1 MEEEKESCWVEE
13 ERPSFWRM
21 HLGTAD
27 TVEGTSELT
36 LLNTFV
42 KELSHGSVQNCRN
55 RRSVVLKCLGGRDC
69 HVLPFECPRPA
80 FM

>member
-1 MEEEKESCWVEE
+1 MEEEESCWVEE

-21 HLGTAD
+21 HLGTAN

-42 KELSHGSVQNCRN
+42 KKLSHSSVQN
-55 RRSVVLKCLGGRDC
+55 SVGF
-69 HVLPFECPRPA
+69 HTEYIA
-80 FM
+80 FFLNSYRL

>member
-1 MEEEKESCWVEE
+1 MEEEEESCWVKE

-55 RRSVVLKCLGGRDC
+55 TFGSVKMFGGEGLSC
-69 HVLPFECPRPA
+69 SPF
-80 FM
+80 

>member
-1 MEEEKESCWVEE
+1 MEEGSCWVEE

-21 HLGTAD
+21 PLGTAN

-42 KELSHGSVQNCRN
+42 KKLSYSSVQN
-55 RRSVVLKCLGGRDC
+55 SVGF
-69 HVLPFECPRPA
+69 HTEYIA
-80 FM
+80 FFFSYRL